1 MTTEDLS
8 TKAQQQAAAAPSR
21 RTVLC
26 TAGLAGAGVMA
37 LGACGAA
44 QDAANSAASSA
55 SDAATGALKD
65 AVSKATIPEGGGKV
79 FPDQKVVVT
88 QPTAGEFKAFT
99 AVCTHQG
106 CVVSDVANGTIN
118 CGCHGSKFDITTGAV
133 KAGPAKEP
141 LPEKKVTVGTDG
153 ITVS

>member
-1 MTTEDLS
+1 
-8 TKAQQQAAAAPSR
+8 
-21 RTVLC
+21 
-26 TAGLAGAGVMA
+26 
-37 LGACGAA
+37 
-44 QDAANSAASSA
+44 
-55 SDAATGALKD
+55 
-65 AVSKATIPEGGGKV
+65 
-79 FPDQKVVVT
+79 VVT

-106 CVVSDVANGTIN
+106 CVVSDVADGTIN

-141 LPEKKVTVGTDG
+141 LPEKKVTVGADG